1 MHRCISSALMT
12 VAVFATVAGLARAD
26 TILTL
31 SDRSSDGTSVEAL
44 DARLSF
50 DVVGESLMLT
60 AMNDT
65 SGVDGFDLAAIYFNA
80 RPDILELLPAPAELG
95 WTLFLN
101 ERANGYGMFDFAL
114 ISDLGND
121 PAKIGPGESLT
132 FTFDIVGHAPFSDA
146 SFTRAFSSI
155 PPGDHPVLA
164 AAKFVSGPGGD
175 SGFGAVVPEPGTIL
189 LTLAGLGLVGRATRR
204 R

>member
-1 MHRCISSALMT
+1 MT

-26 TILTL
+26 TVLTL
-31 SDRSSDGTSVEAL
+31 SDLSSDGTDAEAL
-44 DARLSF
+44 DARLLF
-50 DVVGESLMLT
+50 DVVGETLSLT

-65 SGVDGFDLAAIYFNA
+65 SGADGFDISAVYFNA
-80 RPDILELLPAPAELG
+80 MPDILELLPAPAELG
-95 WTLFLN
+95 WTLLLDKS
-101 ERANGYGMFDFAL
+101 ANGYGVFDFAL

-121 PAKIGPGESLT
+121 SAKIDPGESLT

-146 SFTRAFSSI
+146 SFTSAFSGI
-155 PPGDHPVLA
+155 PPGNNPVLA
-164 AAKFVSGPGGD
+164 AAQFVSGPGGD

-189 LTLAGLGLVGRATRR
+189 LTLLGLGLAGRAARR